1 MMPMKHH
8 GANVVAPT
16 RAVRVD
22 PVCGMEVDQ
31 DSAPAKV
38 QDKEQIF
45 YFCNPHC
52 AEAFREQPQKYL
64 ERRNDSPRFAMNGS
78 E

>member
-1 MMPMKHH
+1 
-8 GANVVAPT
+8 
-16 RAVRVD
+16 
-22 PVCGMEVDQ
+22 MEVDP

-64 ERRNDSPRFAMNGS
+64 ERRHDSPRFAMNGS